1 MRVVLTREAGRND
14 GLRAWLPAQC
24 VVDEVP
30 LTTTTYRD
38 ERDVAL
44 ELAHGRYFGSFVAL
58 VVTSARASRYAQL
71 ARSALSPHAQILSVG
86 PATTAA
92 LAGVGIA
99 AHFEADAR
107 AADLG
112 RYVHEGPVLVVGAA
126 EMREEL
132 LDDFAQRHVVSV
144 RCEVYRTRGVHLD
157 ASAKAKISNTD
168 VLFIGAPSAW
178 RQTRVHVSPTTWV
191 VVPGSSTGEV
201 VRREHERVLEG
212 WSIELRDT
220 LAALEDGPDETTFEA

>member
-14 GLRAWLPAQC
+14 ALRAWLPAQC

-38 ERDVAL
+38 ERDVAH
-44 ELAHGRYFGSFVAL
+44 ELAQGRHFGSFVAL

-71 ARSALSPHAQILSVG
+71 ATSALSPQAQILSVG

-92 LAGVGIA
+92 LADVGIA
-99 AHFEADAR
+99 AHVEAATR

-112 RYVHEGPVLVVGAA
+112 RSVHEGPVLVVGATG
-126 EMREEL
+126 MREEL
-132 LDDFAQRHVVSV
+132 FEDFARRHVVSV
-144 RCEVYRTRGVHLD
+144 RCEVYRTCEVDLD
-157 ASAKAKISNTD
+157 ATATSKISHAD
-168 VLFIGAPSAW
+168 VLFVGAPSAW
-178 RQTRVHVSPTTWV
+178 RQARGHVSPATWV

-201 VRREHERVLEG
+201 VRLDHARVLEG
-212 WSIELRDT
+212 WSLELRDT
-220 LAALEDGPDETTFEA
+220 LAALDDGPDETTFEA